1 MPDKIQREV
10 EDLLAKLD
18 TFPPPKP
25 WPVRVRESVADM
37 FYGIYDAIA
46 SIPFPRLSAGHILL
60 ASILVIVFGFF
71 LFGSGGFFRW
81 IIIGSILVFIAAF
94 LVSLNRK
101 SAGPSQQKYWRDQPI
116 NLDSHSGRSRR
127 GRRRGPR

>member
-18 TFPPPKP
+18 QFPPPKP
-25 WPVRVRESVADM
+25 WWVRIRESIADA
-37 FYGIYDAIA
+37 FYGIFDAIA

-60 ASILVIVFGFF
+60 TSILVIVFGFF
-71 LFGSGGFFRW
+71 IFGSGGFFRW

-94 LVSLNRK
+94 VVSLNRK
-101 SAGPSQQKYWRDQPI
+101 TSGPSQQRYWRDRPI
-116 NLDSHSGRSRR
+116 DLGRQSGRSRR
-127 GRRRGPR
+127 DRRRGPR

>member
-18 TFPPPKP
+18 RFPPPKP
-25 WPVRVRESVADM
+25 WYVRFRESIADM

-60 ASILVIVFGFF
+60 TSILVIVFGFF

-94 LVSLNRK
+94 AVSLSRK
-101 SAGPSQQKYWRDQPI
+101 TSGPSQQKYWRNKPI
-116 NLDSHSGRSRR
+116 DLGSRSGRSRR
-127 GRRRGPR
+127 DRRRGRR